1 MVKGISL
8 NWARIVR
15 LCRPLLLVC
24 VLTLAGMQALAEQR
38 VSTPVFQTWNIDD
51 GLPSGHVSALARG
64 PDNHIWLGTRE
75 GLVRY
80 DGREFMVLRHD
91 PKDPGS
97 ILPSNSIQTLF
108 TDSSGQMW
116 VAFEEDGIIALGPEL
131 ELNHRFTDSTENKL
145 PGNDVWAI
153 AEACD
158 GSLWLGFY
166 GNGLARLWPET
177 GQVRVYPPKTSGLDT
192 ETVLSLLVDSECR
205 LWVGTWN
212 GGLYRLRSETDQFI
226 HINTSSED
234 SEDMEVVTALMQD
247 NSGHI
252 WVGARSGLALIDAN
266 SLTVSTVDLEVD
278 SNRSHLITTIHQ
290 DITEAIWVTSKVGI
304 FQFSAEAVIENRF
317 LPVPGLPGGLP
328 TDYFWAMAEDHQ
340 HGLWF
345 GSLGHGVVRLGIGW
359 RNFQRLQR
367 NPSLTGS
374 LSADNI
380 VSTYWDPQ
388 LKRLWAGSMDD
399 GLNVIDPETLETI
412 VYNQRRDVPDALTR
426 ERVRVVYRDRSNRLW
441 LAHSDGISEMI
452 SPGHFKH
459 WFTDSFWKEAISDS
473 YISDIA
479 ETESGDLWLAVYG
492 GGVIYFSTKDGP
504 RKLFNMELA
513 EAYQLSSESVN
524 SIEIAADGTAW
535 LGGDK
540 GLQAISKEG
549 KVIHIIDDYADQIED
564 MKIAADGTLWVAA
577 RNSVSQYQLDIP
589 KPKRLLQFTT
599 VDGMPPTSAN
609 GISLLNDEVW
619 VTTRGGLV
627 RIRPEKNDI
636 RVFGKTDG
644 LPSIEFE
651 DRTMSTR
658 DGRRIYTGT
667 AAGIITFV
675 PEELMD
681 VRVNSDARVYGVR
694 TIDEEI
700 LRGDSE
706 EEIVV
711 AHDAS
716 VVTFE
721 FGALTFSGDEQLR
734 YRYRL
739 LGLDSHWVE
748 ARGIT
753 ERSYS
758 RLAPGQYVFELQ
770 SSTSSGAWPEAID
783 RTVLQ
788 IQSPPW
794 RSWQAYALYVLVA
807 LVFSALLWY
816 RWQMERKRRTAL
828 SLARYRE
835 QSAESQR
842 QLTRFLTESLDLN
855 EIMSRFGSILQQQLQ
870 ASSVLIQFRGDDLPV
885 DAFSTGDSM
894 GVDGVDWITR
904 IKEQGLYQPD
914 WEGARVSLGNE
925 THAFIAPLASGDDLL
940 GLAVING
947 GSQQPFTTETQA
959 IIRLYSKVAG
969 SAIQNARLYLRVQHL
984 AEDANQASKAK
995 SNFLATM
1002 SHEIRTPLNGV
1013 LGMSELLSDTDLSL
1027 QQRSLVE
1034 SLRYSGDNL
1043 LRVLNEVLDLSK
1055 VESGVVELK
1064 DGDVNLNTL
1073 LEQVITLYAGV
1084 ASQQDIELIGVLA
1097 ADVPLVVAGDPDRL
1111 EQVLCNL
1118 ISNAI
1123 KFTEKGYVVFGI
1135 VISEKDQHLDFFVR
1149 DTGIGLDE
1157 TQQAMIFDAFEQVDQ
1172 TANRRFGGT
1181 GLGLTISQK
1190 IVQSMG
1196 GSILLESEVGVGSCF
1211 HFNLPLKQ
1219 RDGSQQDWLA
1229 RSKLL
1234 QRQRVKLVLEDPLRE
1249 SVAEHLGRWSI
1260 PVITGNGD
1268 DADTTVDTLMLSVDE
1283 GFANREQMATD
1294 TQKLRNK
1301 YPDCKVVFLLPI
1313 NFDPSQYQ
1321 DIPNC
1326 YTCQRPV
1333 TMTGLAAVLMEMNL
1347 IRE

>member
-1 MVKGISL
+1 MAKGTQLELSGLFKLSSL
-8 NWARIVR
+8 V
-15 LCRPLLLVC
+15 LLACGLILIC
-24 VLTLAGMQALAEQR
+24 LPSLAEQR

-51 GLPSGHVSALARG
+51 GLPSGHISALARG

-75 GLVRY
+75 GLVRF

-91 PKDPGS
+91 PKDPQS

-116 VAFEEDGIIALGPEL
+116 VAFEENGIIALGPEL
-131 ELNHRFTDSTENKL
+131 ELKHRFTDKTRHKL
-145 PGNDVWAI
+145 PGNDIWAI

-177 GQVRVYPPKTSGLDT
+177 GQVRVYPPKVSGLDA

-205 LWVGTWN
+205 LWVGSWN

-226 HINTSSED
+226 KINASAESLDE
-234 SEDMEVVTALMQD
+234 MKVVTALMQD
-247 NSGHI
+247 NNGRI
-252 WVGARSGLALIDAN
+252 WVGARSGLAFIDAKTLAVN
-266 SLTVSTVDLEVD
+266 TVELKVD
-278 SNRSHLITTIHQ
+278 SNRNHLITAIHQ
-290 DITEAIWVTSKVGI
+290 DVTGAVWVTSKVGI
-304 FQFSAEAVIENRF
+304 FQFSAEGERQNRF
-317 LPVPGLPGGLP
+317 LPIPGLYGGLP
-328 TDYFWAMAEDHQ
+328 TDYFWTMAEDHQ

-345 GSLGHGVVRLGIGW
+345 GSLGQGVARLGVGW
-359 RNFQRLQR
+359 HNFQRLQR
-367 NPSLTGS
+367 NPSQSGS
-374 LSADNI
+374 LSSDNI
-380 VSTYWDPQ
+380 VSTYWDV
-388 LKRLWAGSMDD
+388 LDKRLWAGSMDD
-399 GLNVIDPETLETI
+399 GVSVINPDTLETV
-412 VYNQRRDVPDALTR
+412 VYNQQKNVGDSLTR
-426 ERVRVVYRDRSNRLW
+426 ERVRVVHRDRNDRLW
-441 LAHSDGISEMI
+441 LAHSDGLSEML

-459 WFTDSFWKEAISDS
+459 WFTDPFWKEAIRDS

-479 ETESGDLWLAVYG
+479 ETQSGDLWLAVYG
-492 GGVIYFSTKDGP
+492 GGVIYFSTTDGP
-504 RKLFNMELA
+504 DKLFNMDMA
-513 EAYQLSSESVN
+513 EIYQLSNESIIA
-524 SIEIAADGTAW
+524 IEIAADGTVW

-540 GLQAISKEG
+540 GLQAISADG
-549 KVIHIIDDYADQIED
+549 KVLNIIDDYTDQIED

-577 RNSVSQYQLDIP
+577 RNGVSQYELSIP

-599 VDGMPPTSAN
+599 VDGLPPTSVN
-609 GISLLNDEVW
+609 GISLLNGEVW

-627 RIRPEKNDI
+627 RIRPDKNDV
-636 RVFGKTDG
+636 RVFGKSDG

-651 DRTMSTR
+651 DRTMSIR

-667 AAGIITFV
+667 AAGVITFV

-681 VRVNSDARVYGVR
+681 VRLNLTARVYGVR

-700 LRGDSE
+700 LRKDPSA
-706 EEIVV
+706 EIVV
-711 AHDAS
+711 AYDAA
-716 VVTFE
+716 VVTFQ
-721 FGALTFSGDEQLR
+721 FGALTFSGDGQLR

-739 LGLDSHWVE
+739 LGLDSSWVE

-770 SSTSSGAWPEAID
+770 SSTSSGTWPENID

-788 IQSPPW
+788 IEPPPW
-794 RSWQAYALYVLVA
+794 RSWQAYILYFLIA
-807 LVFSALLWY
+807 LVLTALLWY
-816 RWQMERKRRTAL
+816 RWKMERKRRTAL

-855 EIMSRFGSILQQQLQ
+855 EIMSRFGSILQQQLH
-870 ASSVLIQFRGDDLPV
+870 ASSVLLQLLGDDLPTE
-885 DAFSTGDSM
+885 AFSTGDCKA
-894 GVDGVDWITR
+894 VVGVDWISR
-904 IKEQGLYQPD
+904 IREQGLYQPD
-914 WEGARVSLGNE
+914 WEGARVSLGND
-925 THAFIAPLASGDDLL
+925 THAFIAPLASGDELL
-940 GLAVING
+940 GLAVISG
-947 GSQQPFTTETQA
+947 GSQQPFTAETQA

-984 AEDANQASKAK
+984 AEDADQASMAK

-1013 LGMSELLSDTDLSL
+1013 LGMSELLSDTDLSP

-1034 SLRYSGDNL
+1034 SLRHSGDNL

-1055 VESGVVELK
+1055 VESGVVDLN

-1084 ASQQDIELIGVLA
+1084 ASQQDIELIGILA

-1118 ISNAI
+1118 LSNAI

-1135 VISEKDQHLDFFVR
+1135 VFSEHDQHLSYFVR
-1149 DTGIGLDE
+1149 DTGMGLNE
-1157 TQQAMIFDAFEQVDQ
+1157 AQQATIFDAFEQVDQ

-1196 GSILLESEVGVGSCF
+1196 GSISLESEVDKGSCF
-1211 HFNLPLKQ
+1211 HFDLPLQQ
-1219 RDGSQQDWLA
+1219 RDGSQQDWLGQ
-1229 RSKLL
+1229 SKLL
-1234 QRQRVKLVLEDPLRE
+1234 QRRLVLLLLEDPLKE

-1260 PVITGNGD
+1260 PVASEGSD
-1268 DADTTVDTLMLSVDE
+1268 DENAAVDTLIVSVDE
-1283 GFANREQMATD
+1283 GFVNREQMSAD
-1294 TQKLRNK
+1294 VKKLHQQ
-1301 YPDCKVVFLLPI
+1301 YPGCEVVFLLPI

-1321 DIPNC
+1321 GIPYC
-1326 YTCQRPV
+1326 HTCQRPV

-1347 IRE
+1347 TL